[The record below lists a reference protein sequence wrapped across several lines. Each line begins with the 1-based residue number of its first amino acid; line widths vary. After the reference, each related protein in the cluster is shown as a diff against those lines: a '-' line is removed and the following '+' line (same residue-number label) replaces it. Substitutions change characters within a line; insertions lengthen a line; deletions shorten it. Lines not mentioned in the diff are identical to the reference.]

1 MVVHG
6 SEKLLLESQDNTL
19 FKELVTHQ
27 ELFGASRNVS
37 IAVLNSHTG
46 VSSLLDLDGNTF
58 FQIECDLCLSG
69 SMYSGVRGSCENV
82 ETLVSDFVNH
92 FVFN

>member
-6 SEKLLLESQDNTL
+6 SEKLLFECQDNTL
-19 FKELVTHQ
+19 FKKLVSHQ
-27 ELFGASRNVS
+27 ELFGSSRDVS

-58 FQIECDLCLSG
+58 FQIECNLCLSG
-69 SMYSGVRGSCENV
+69 SMYSWVGSSSENI
-82 ETLVSDFVNH
+82 ETLVSDFKDHLVN
-92 FVFN
+92 

>member
-1 MVVHG
+1 MIVHG

-19 FKELVTHQ
+19 FKKFVTHQ

-58 FQIECDLCLSG
+58 FQIECDLSLSG
-69 SMYSGVRGSCENV
+69 SMYSWVRGSGENV
-82 ETLVSDFVNH
+82 ETLVSDFVYH
-92 FVFN
+92 IL

>member
-46 VSSLLDLDGNTF
+46 VSGLLDLDGNTF
-58 FQIECDLCLSG
+58 FQIESDLSLSS
-69 SMYSGVRGSCENV
+69 SMDSGVRGSGKNV

-92 FVFN
+92 FVF

>member
-19 FKELVTHQ
+19 FKKLVTHQ

-58 FQIECDLCLSG
+58 LQIECNLCLSG
-69 SMYSGVRGSCENV
+69 SMYSSIRGSCENV

-92 FVFN
+92 FVF